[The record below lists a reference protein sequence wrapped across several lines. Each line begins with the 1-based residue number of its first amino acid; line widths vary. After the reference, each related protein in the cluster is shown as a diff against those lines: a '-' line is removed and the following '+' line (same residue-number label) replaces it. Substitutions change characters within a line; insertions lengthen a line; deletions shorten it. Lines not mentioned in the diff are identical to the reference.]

1 MRLRPQVVATAALVV
16 LWLGVSAVL
25 AIWFS
30 GRIRDWSVMTDE
42 LLYTKLATSI
52 ADTGSPLPRVHGTSI
67 EVYNQLYPLL
77 IAPLY
82 GLLSP
87 PEAFRAAHVL
97 NAVVMASAVFPVYL
111 LGRQVLPRAWA
122 VAVAGLAVLV
132 PWMVLTGFVMTESA
146 AYPAF
151 AWALLGLHST
161 VAAPS
166 SRRDLLAVAA
176 LALAVLARTQFAV
189 LVAVLPLA
197 ILGHELL
204 RRPWRQALEGARF
217 AVREHLVLAGL
228 YTAGLALALILALTG
243 SLGNLLGV
251 YGVTVEEGS
260 LLPSG
265 VWSSAARHLDAV
277 AIGSGLIPLVLG
289 GGWILATLVRPVSIR
304 AHALAMLSFATIVL
318 LTFEAASFSI
328 RFGEES
334 SATGTSST
342 SSRCS

>member
-1 MRLRPQVVATAALVV
+1 MGASRPALDRRRAELAATF
-16 LWLGVSAVL
+16 WP
-25 AIWFS
+25 
-30 GRIRDWSVMTDE
+30 
-42 LLYTKLATSI
+42 
-52 ADTGSPLPRVHGTSI
+52 SP
-67 EVYNQLYPLL
+67 
-77 IAPLY
+77 
-82 GLLSP
+82 
-87 PEAFRAAHVL
+87 
-97 NAVVMASAVFPVYL
+97 
-111 LGRQVLPRAWA
+111 
-122 VAVAGLAVLV
+122 
-132 PWMVLTGFVMTESA
+132 
-146 AYPAF
+146 
-151 AWALLGLHST
+151 
-161 VAAPS
+161 
-166 SRRDLLAVAA
+166 

-204 RRPWRQALEGARF
+204 RRPWRQALEGAR

-334 SATGTSST
+334 SATGTST